1 MKNGG
6 EGNGGERRNGGED
19 RNGGEVVAVEIGKR
33 QRWLRRGEGSG
44 DVEMLEWCVKV
55 G

>member
-1 MKNGG
+1 M
-6 EGNGGERRNGGED
+6 EGKENGGERRNGGED

-44 DVEMLEWCVKV
+44 DVEMEWSGVKV